1 MSPNRHPAARRSA
14 VAGRARRS
22 WLAVLAAC
30 IGLGAGSAP
39 LPDYAAPKAREL
51 DASERASVDRIPY
64 RTLTRADFQARRPPP
79 EAREHA
85 EKLGAETCALV
96 LPISE
101 IQVAGEAVRGPDGGV
116 RYRGR
121 IHGLAFR
128 AVMDRRCSW
137 WNDAA
142 RSIPAAYVL
151 EHEQIHF
158 ALAELAA
165 RGLNARAESLMQGFH
180 FESSR
185 AEALAPSAKHYVEGV
200 IRQAMQTL
208 VERNAAFDRDT
219 SLGYQPD
226 KQAAWL
232 ERVEA
237 ELRASQRDARS
248 R

>member
-1 MSPNRHPAARRSA
+1 MAAS
-14 VAGRARRS
+14 
-22 WLAVLAAC
+22 
-30 IGLGAGSAP
+30 IGLGGG
-39 LPDYAAPKAREL
+39 LRAASRL
-51 DASERASVDRIPY
+51 RG
-64 RTLTRADFQARRPPP
+64 ADFQARRPPA

-96 LPISE
+96 VPASE
-101 IQVAGEAVRGPDGGV
+101 TQVAGKAVRGPDGSV
-116 RYRGR
+116 VYRGKIR
-121 IHGLAFR
+121 GLAFR
-128 AVMDRRCSW
+128 AVMDRSCSW

-142 RSIPAAYVL
+142 SSIPPAYVL
-151 EHEQIHF
+151 EHDQIHF

-165 RGLNARAESLMQGFH
+165 RGLNARAASLARGFQ
-180 FESSR
+180 FETSR
-185 AEALAPSAKHYVEGV
+185 SEELAPNAKRYVEGA
-200 IRQAMQTL
+200 IRQAMQAL

-237 ELRASQRDARS
+237 ELRASQRDARL